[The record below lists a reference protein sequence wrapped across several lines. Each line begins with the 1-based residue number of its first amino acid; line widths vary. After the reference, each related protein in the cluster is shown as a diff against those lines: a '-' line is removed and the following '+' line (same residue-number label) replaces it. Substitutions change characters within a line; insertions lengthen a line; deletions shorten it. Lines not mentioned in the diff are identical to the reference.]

1 MNVVETKRYGPVE
14 SFRLGYGPL
23 GPPLMTVTLYLI
35 DGVLIDT
42 AQSRMRPAVLELLR
56 EKTITRILLTHHHED
71 HSGNAA
77 ALSARHGSLIQAHPL
92 TAAAMGRG
100 FPIRPYQHL
109 VWGQAQRTTEVK
121 EFEATIETGRFR
133 LTPIHT
139 PGHSKDHTV
148 FLEKNH
154 GWLFAGDL
162 YLGERIKFFRADER
176 FLEQVVSL
184 RNVLKN
190 DFEALF
196 CGHNP
201 AAKGGPDRL
210 RRKLDFLEDLL
221 GTVDQLKRQGKSAQE
236 VVRVL
241 DRRQD
246 RLVKLITMGNASFA
260 NMIRSAYREV

>member
-1 MNVVETKRYGPVE
+1 MNVVDTRRYGPVE
-14 SFRLGYGPL
+14 SYRLGYGPL
-23 GPPLMTVTLYLI
+23 VPPLMTVTIYFI

-42 AQSRMRPAVLELLR
+42 AQSRMRPAVLGLLR

-77 ALSARHGSLIQAHPL
+77 AVSARHGSLILAHPQ
-92 TAAAMGRG
+92 TAAILNRG
-100 FPIRPYQHL
+100 FRIRPYQHL
-109 VWGQAQRTTEVK
+109 IWGRAQRTAEVK
-121 EFEATIETGRFR
+121 GFEAPIETGRFCF
-133 LTPIHT
+133 TPIPT

-148 FLEKNH
+148 FLEKNN

-162 YLGERIKFFRADER
+162 YLGDRIKFFRADER
-176 FLEQVVSL
+176 LLDQIVSL
-184 RNVLKN
+184 RHVLKH

-201 AAKGGPDRL
+201 AATGGPERL

-221 GTVDQLKRQGKSAQE
+221 GTVGQLKRQGKN
-236 VVRVL
+236 VRAVIKEL

-246 RLVKLITMGNASFA
+246 RLVKFITLGNASFA
-260 NMIRSAYREV
+260 NMIRSAYREA